1 MNLIKNYSIKN
12 IKTQINK
19 YGYSYSTKD
28 FLIEVVLILTTIFT
42 IACLSRL
49 QLSYILVLILITL
62 ILIPF
67 MIKAWFYQSYSIE
80 RFEMLSDYL
89 SNVIPIFTQKTK
101 IRFTL
106 GELFSLTSGAMRD
119 AVKRAIDYLDNT
131 NNDPDIFENSLKIIE
146 KEFPNSRVKSVHKIM
161 LSIESSNSVSFSSV
175 CENMYKD
182 IENWLKRVFT
192 FQKELK
198 NRRIKLLILCGTTL
212 LMNCVFVYIYVS
224 NEYFNGFTHSPI
236 YQISTLV
243 FIASILITMTI
254 VLTKLN
260 GEWLIEDLNYSRDEK
275 LKEEYLAF
283 KEGKKKLNVI
293 DVTLFILCIVS
304 TAYVYLNFNIQYA
317 FLPFMLGIV
326 VLFKKSFKYKK
337 IYKELTKAL
346 TIEFPIWLRE
356 ISLTLNSLTVL
367 NAIENSQN
375 MASYPLR
382 TEIKDFLQKAKKDP
396 TSIKPY
402 GEFLSDFDLEDAR
415 SSMKVLYAISNVG
428 KDEIK
433 DRVSNLI
440 DRNQQMLDK
449 AERLKNEDSIG
460 AIEAIGYLP
469 IALFSI
475 EMLVSMFAMFAYMMS
490 AIGSNVNI

>member
-1 MNLIKNYSIKN
+1 MELIKKYSIKN

-19 YGYSYSTKD
+19 YGYTYSTKD
-28 FLIEVVLILTTIFT
+28 FLIEVLLILTTIFT
-42 IACLSRL
+42 IAYLSRL
-49 QLSYILVLILITL
+49 QLPYILTLIVITL

-67 MIKAWFYQSYSIE
+67 MINAWFYQSYSIK

-89 SNVIPIFTQKTK
+89 SNIIPIFTQKTK

-106 GELFSLTSGAMRD
+106 GELYQICTDSMKSAIG
-119 AVKRAIDYLDNT
+119 RAIDYLDNT
-131 NNDPDIFENSLKIIE
+131 NDDPNIFENSLKIIE

-161 LSIESSNSVSFSSV
+161 LSVESANSVSFSSV
-175 CENMYKD
+175 CENMYID

-198 NRRIKLLILCGTTL
+198 NRRIKLLILCITTL

-224 NEYFNGFTHSPI
+224 NDYFNGFTDLLI
-236 YQISTLV
+236 YQLSTLF
-243 FIASILITMTI
+243 FIASILITMTL

-275 LKEEYLAF
+275 LKEEFINY
-283 KEGKKKLNVI
+283 KNGKKKLNAFDIGMFIFNVI
-293 DVTLFILCIVS
+293 FSV
-304 TAYVYLNFNIQYA
+304 YVYINFNIQFALLPLAVA
-317 FLPFMLGIV
+317 FIA
-326 VLFKKSFKYKK
+326 LFSKPYKFKK
-337 IYKELTKAL
+337 IYKNLSKTL

-356 ISLTLNSLTVL
+356 ISLTLNSFTVL

-382 TEIKDFLQKAKKDP
+382 NEIKTFLDKAKKDP

-402 GEFLSDFDLEDAR
+402 NDFLSDFDLEDAR

-440 DRNQQMLDK
+440 DRNQKMLDK
-449 AERLKNEDSIG
+449 AEKLKNDDSIG

-469 IALFSI
+469 IAFFSI
-475 EMLVSMFAMFAYMMS
+475 EMLVSMFAMFTYMMS
-490 AIGSNVNI
+490 VIGSNIQL

>member
-1 MNLIKNYSIKN
+1 MELIKKYSIKN

-19 YGYSYSTKD
+19 YGYTYSSKD
-28 FLIEVVLILTTIFT
+28 FLIEVLLILTTIFT
-42 IACLSRL
+42 IAYLSRL
-49 QLSYILVLILITL
+49 QLPYILTLIVITL

-67 MIKAWFYQSYSIE
+67 MINAWFYQSYSIK

-89 SNVIPIFTQKTK
+89 SNIIPIFTQKTK

-106 GELFSLTSGAMRD
+106 GELYQICTDNMKSAIG
-119 AVKRAIDYLDNT
+119 RAIDYLDNT
-131 NNDPDIFENSLKIIE
+131 NDDPNIFENSLKIIE

-161 LSIESSNSVSFSSV
+161 LSVESANSVSFSSV
-175 CENMYKD
+175 CENMYVD

-198 NRRIKLLILCGTTL
+198 NRRIKLLILCITTL

-224 NEYFNGFTHSPI
+224 NDYFNGFTDLLI
-236 YQISTLV
+236 YQLSTLF
-243 FIASILITMTI
+243 FIASILITMTL

-275 LKEEYLAF
+275 LKEEFINY
-283 KEGKKKLNVI
+283 KKGQKKLNAFDIGMFIFNVI
-293 DVTLFILCIVS
+293 FSI
-304 TAYVYLNFNIQYA
+304 YVYINFNIQYA
-317 FLPFMLGIV
+317 FLPLCVAFIA
-326 VLFKKSFKYKK
+326 LFSKPYKFKK
-337 IYKELTKAL
+337 IYKNLSKTL

-356 ISLTLNSLTVL
+356 ISLTLNSFTVL

-382 TEIKDFLQKAKKDP
+382 NEIKTFLDKAKKDP

-402 GEFLSDFDLEDAR
+402 NDFLSDFDLEDAR

-440 DRNQQMLDK
+440 DRNQEMLDK
-449 AERLKNEDSIG
+449 AEKLKNDDSIG

-469 IALFSI
+469 IAFFSI
-475 EMLVSMFAMFAYMMS
+475 EMLVSMFAMFTYMMS
-490 AIGSNVNI
+490 VIGSNIQL